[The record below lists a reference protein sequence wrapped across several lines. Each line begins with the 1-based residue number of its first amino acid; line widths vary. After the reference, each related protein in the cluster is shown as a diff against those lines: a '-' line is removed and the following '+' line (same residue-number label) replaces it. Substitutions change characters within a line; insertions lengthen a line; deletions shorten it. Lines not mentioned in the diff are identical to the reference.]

1 MVRELMKFSKIL
13 AMVAATS
20 VLTVP
25 LSAQQAAVTNVA
37 DPLLATPSV
46 RATAPSAADRPTQ
59 HKFFDRQQLMALYV
73 HSGVRALDT
82 VKTCRELSHGGHED
96 WIPTQSCGGIAA
108 WQVGSIGLALGVS
121 WMFHRHG
128 NHRLERITPWVATGA
143 SAAGWTKSVLN
154 IK

>member
-1 MVRELMKFSKIL
+1 MKTRRLL
-13 AMVAATS
+13 AFAITGC
-20 VLTVP
+20 VLTVSLP
-25 LSAQQAAVTNVA
+25 AQQAAVTTVA
-37 DPLLATPSV
+37 DSYVATPV
-46 RATAPSAADRPTQ
+46 VHEKPQNTGPDRPRQ
-59 HKFFDRQQLMALYV
+59 HKFFDRQQLLALYV
-73 HSGVRALDT
+73 HSGMRAVDT
-82 VKTCRELSHGGHED
+82 IKTCRELSHGGRED

-108 WQVGSIGLALGVS
+108 WQVGSIGLALGVG